1 MIVVPA
7 VITALSAISGTG
19 GLVLSIS
26 GLRDQLAADATNRY
40 VQEQNERNLL
50 RFEAVSK
57 RTDEEFS
64 ALGKQ
69 RLAIS
74 RSFGVFV
81 KAFERIHNT
90 PEFSSFQDPGLSAFD
105 FEEIESVAVFAD
117 SSTVTAAGA
126 MAGSIFGAAAAS
138 GTNSAL
144 WALGKATLG
153 PKAARLY
160 GAAKRRAILSALGG
174 GAKRVGGGGIA
185 LGKMVLNA
193 ASIGV
198 GVLFEGIA
206 VAFSASLAKKNADE
220 AEKELHKNEQVIST
234 AIEMQLN
241 LALAARKL
249 RSVSVRL
256 CNGPYKKMV
265 TQFKELVEKKTDWEL
280 FSEEERMLVENCIL
294 IVQLLHSLNNVP
306 LYKVT
311 KYNADG
317 EAEMVEPNFSE
328 VNEMINKAEHKEK
341 ERME

>member
-1 MIVVPA
+1 MIVIPA

-19 GLVLSIS
+19 GLVLSIR
-26 GLRDQLAADATNRY
+26 GLMDQLAADTTNRY

-50 RFEAVSK
+50 RFEAVSE

-64 ALGKQ
+64 KLGKQ

-81 KAFERIHNT
+81 NAFEKIHNT

-117 SSTVTAAGA
+117 SSAVTAAGA

-144 WALGKATLG
+144 WALGKAALG
-153 PKAARLY
+153 SKATRLY

-185 LGKMVLNA
+185 LGKIVLKT
-193 ASIGV
+193 ASVGV
-198 GVLFEGIA
+198 GFLLEGIA
-206 VAFSASLAKKNADE
+206 VAYSASLVKKNAEE
-220 AEKELHKNEQVIST
+220 AKRELHKNEEVISN
-234 AIEMQLN
+234 AIQMQLE
-241 LALAARKL
+241 LAVAAKKL

-256 CNGPYKKMV
+256 CNGSYKTLVLK
-265 TQFKELVEKKTDWEL
+265 FKKLAEEKTDWE
-280 FSEEERMLVENCIL
+280 SYSVEERKLVENCIL
-294 IVQLLHSLNNVP
+294 AVQLLHSLNNVP
-306 LYKVT
+306 MYKVT

-317 EAEMVEPNFSE
+317 EIESVEPNFSE
-328 VNEMINKAEHKEK
+328 VNEMIHNAEQKEK
-341 ERME
+341 ERKN